1 MWKELDMLR
10 KGLVGAALAVLALG
24 SAAMADNV
32 VSAPVA
38 TPTDNSAGI
47 NSNIPVELARVA
59 VNPVIYGDDQAT
71 SAPAAP
77 AAAAAPA
84 PSDVPD
90 TAIMWGI
97 YQLGGGKI
105 MKDLELSITGYVEL
119 GYFYDLTSPKDT
131 QTDRSAPRDGIYFP
145 GAYKNDIMLNQVDLA
160 IQRTVDTSK
169 FDIGFMVEGI
179 YGRDAVYTHSNGIL
193 DNGNKHGN
201 TSPDDDLDL
210 EQAYLTFAIPLG
222 SGLTITAGKFD
233 TLLGEE
239 VINPTGNALYTHSYL
254 FSYAVPLTQTGV
266 TFTYTFPENLKLIAG
281 FTRGWNQSTSDN
293 NGAIDFLGELAW
305 TSADS
310 KWNATLNFSEGPQS
324 TGNNSDY
331 WTVLEPIVS
340 WKISDQLTA
349 TGDVVYGD
357 ASSIA
362 QWYGVAGYLSYVTC
376 KYAAVNFRA
385 EFYHDG
391 RGFTTGVGGT
401 DINFIEGTLGV
412 AITPLPDTKVL
423 DSLTIR
429 PEVRLDTANHAAFDN
444 SHFTELTMAI
454 DTYIKF

>member
-1 MWKELDMLR
+1 MRR

-24 SAAMADNV
+24 SAAMADTA
-32 VSAPVA
+32 VSAPGA
-38 TPTDNSAGI
+38 TPAEGNAGI

-59 VNPVIYGDDQAT
+59 VDPVIYGDDQAT

-77 AAAAAPA
+77 ATEAAPA
-84 PSDVPD
+84 ASEEPD

-97 YQLGGGKI
+97 YQLGGGKV

-131 QTDRSAPRDGIYFP
+131 QTNRSAPRDGIYFP

-254 FSYAVPLTQTGV
+254 FSYAVPLTQTGI
-266 TFTYTFPENLKLIAG
+266 TFTYNFPQNVKLIAG

-293 NGAIDFLGELAW
+293 NGAIDFLGQLSW
-305 TSADS
+305 TSTDS
-310 KWNATLNFSEGPQS
+310 KLSATLNFSEGPQS
-324 TGNNSDY
+324 TGDNSDY
-331 WTVLEPIVS
+331 WTILEPIVS
-340 WKISDQLTA
+340 WKVSDQLTA

-362 QWYGVAGYLSYVTC
+362 QWYGVAGYLSYQTC

-385 EFYHDG
+385 EYYHDG
-391 RGFTTGVGGT
+391 RDFTVGAPLSYGT
-401 DINFIEGTLGV
+401 DVNYFEGTLGV
-412 AITPLPDTKVL
+412 AISPLPDTKVL
-423 DSLTIR
+423 DSLTVR
-429 PEVRLDTANHAAFDN
+429 PEVRLDTADHAVFDH